1 MERRETRL
9 KTKET
14 EDGGIDLAQG
24 RKIEIEIEEKRT
36 YCLSE
41 RKQRVST
48 AAALIDRSQTLF
60 VQNSHRDIY
69 LNMCTHPDVVRI
81 L

>member
-1 MERRETRL
+1 MERRETRR
-9 KTKET
+9 KTKKT

-36 YCLSE
+36 CCLSE
-41 RKQRVST
+41 RKRRVST

-60 VQNSHRDIY
+60 VQNNHRVICLD
-69 LNMCTHPDVVRI
+69 MCTHPDVVRI